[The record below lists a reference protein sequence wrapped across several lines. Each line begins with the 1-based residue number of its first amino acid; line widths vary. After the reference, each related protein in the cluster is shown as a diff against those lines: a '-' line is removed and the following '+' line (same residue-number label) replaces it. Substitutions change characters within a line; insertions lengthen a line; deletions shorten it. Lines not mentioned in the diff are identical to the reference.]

1 MAQVVHVLRVGG
13 GVRHVED
20 ETGVRT
26 VLVVLATEQGGR
38 LIKPGR
44 LQRAQVLRHAVQLLV
59 DVRFHQVKHPALVEL
74 QRAAATSK
82 AALVQRA
89 DHLTQEQSH
98 AKTERD
104 RFNDDVRSGTVRL
117 SIPIAGGQ
125 CAATADSAA
134 AAGHRHQTRAELDP
148 ATAAALG
155 AIAGDGDD
163 ATRQLN
169 ACIDAYNTMRDTYH
183 VQTE

>member
-1 MAQVVHVLRVGG
+1 MTATTWRPLAAVLLCGTIAG
-13 GVRHVED
+13 W
-20 ETGVRT
+20 TT
-26 VLVVLATEQGGR
+26 QGWR
-38 LIKPGR
+38 K
-44 LQRAQVLRHAVQLLV
+44 
-59 DVRFHQVKHPALVEL
+59 DVAIAAL

-82 AALVQRA
+82 TNAATALAQATARVLTLERAAGAALAQRA
-89 DHLTQEQSH
+89 DHLTQEQTH

-104 RFNDDVRSGTVRL
+104 RFSLDVRSGAVRL

-125 CAATADSAA
+125 CAATANSTA
-134 AAGHRHQTRAELDP
+134 AAGHRHEARAELDP
-148 ATAAALG
+148 ATAAALD

-169 ACIDAYNTMRDTYH
+169 ACIDAYNTLRDTYH

>member
-1 MAQVVHVLRVGG
+1 MTTTTWRPLAAVLLCGALIGWTAQGWRK
-13 GVRHVED
+13 D
-20 ETGVRT
+20 TSI
-26 VLVVLATEQGGR
+26 A
-38 LIKPGR
+38 
-44 LQRAQVLRHAVQLLV
+44 
-59 DVRFHQVKHPALVEL
+59 EL

-82 AALVQRA
+82 TNAATELAQAAARVLTLERAAGAALAQRA

-104 RFNDDVRSGTVRL
+104 RFSLDVRSGAVRL
-117 SIPIAGGQ
+117 SIPVASGQ
-125 CAATADSAA
+125 CATTADSTA
-134 AAGHRHQTRAELDP
+134 AAGHWHETRAELDP
-148 ATAAALG
+148 ATAAALD

-169 ACIDAYNTMRDTYH
+169 ACIDAYNTVRDTYH